1 MFYVIFMSMV
11 VFFFMISCF
20 KLQDFCNLLK
30 FAVAEDGADNQCYRE
45 LAEKCEKALVMRHQG
60 LDNKPPTS
68 DISKHNQ
75 SIPHKVANK
84 SSINENNK
92 LPASKFR
99 NEKKTYK
106 LTGSISCGDEN
117 LQSISNKNNSCL
129 NPPVRIPPEIIAN
142 GIFFAQPI
150 TVIND
155 ADNTETSSLS
165 SQTITNP
172 TKEKS
177 QFR

>member
-1 MFYVIFMSMV
+1 
-11 VFFFMISCF
+11 MISCF

-60 LDNKPPTS
+60 LDNKPRTF
-68 DISKHNQ
+68 DLSKNNQ
-75 SIPHKVANK
+75 SIPHGVSNQSGAH
-84 SSINENNK
+84 EDNK
-92 LPASKFR
+92 LAASKFR
-99 NEKKTYK
+99 NEKKIYNR
-106 LTGSISCGDEN
+106 LTGSISTGDEK
-117 LQSISNKNNSCL
+117 LQSVSNKNDSCL
-129 NPPVRIPPEIIAN
+129 NSQGKIPPNNIGN

-155 ADNTETSSLS
+155 ADNTEISFLS

-172 TKEKS
+172 TKEKN

>member
-1 MFYVIFMSMV
+1 MSMV
-11 VFFFMISCF
+11 IYFFVISCF

-60 LDNKPPTS
+60 LDNKPPTF

-75 SIPHKVANK
+75 SIPHIVANN
-84 SSINENNK
+84 SSINEDNK
-92 LPASKFR
+92 LAASKFR
-99 NEKKTYK
+99 NEKKTYNR
-106 LTGSISCGDEN
+106 LTGSISSGDEK
-117 LQSISNKNNSCL
+117 LRSISNMKISCQ
-129 NPPVRIPPEIIAN
+129 NPQGIIPSDNMAN

-150 TVIND
+150 TVINE
-155 ADNTETSSLS
+155 ADNSFLS
-165 SQTITNP
+165 SQTITNS
-172 TKEKS
+172 TKEKN

>member
-1 MFYVIFMSMV
+1 
-11 VFFFMISCF
+11 MIRF

-60 LDNKPPTS
+60 LDNKPPTF
-68 DISKHNQ
+68 DIPKHNQ
-75 SIPHKVANK
+75 SIPHIVDNQSGAHEDHKHA
-84 SSINENNK
+84 
-92 LPASKFR
+92 ASKFR
-99 NEKKTYK
+99 NEKKTYNK
-106 LTGSISCGDEN
+106 LTGSISRGDEK
-117 LQSISNKNNSCL
+117 LQSISNKHNSCL
-129 NPPVRIPPEIIAN
+129 NSQGEIPPGNIGN

-155 ADNTETSSLS
+155 ADNTEISSLS

-172 TKEKS
+172 TKEKN